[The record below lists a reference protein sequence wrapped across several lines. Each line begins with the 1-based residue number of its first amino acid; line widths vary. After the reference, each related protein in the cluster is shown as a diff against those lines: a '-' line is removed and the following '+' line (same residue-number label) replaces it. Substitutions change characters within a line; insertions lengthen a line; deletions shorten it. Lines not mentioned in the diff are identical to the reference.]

1 MKYLIGLLLMSL
13 SISLVASAQD
23 STFDPDTIPN
33 FGRVLLKFDVPME
46 DNNFLLAK
54 HIAVQADLSRIYV
67 GSGAAG
73 IVLIFDNKGNLLG
86 EADVLYEAPVTDMA
100 VGYDGN
106 LYTIQFGNIYVYD
119 PDGIRIREI
128 LGDFS
133 NDVSYDRIVPMPDK
147 TLYALDVFSEKDRLY
162 HISAEGETLF
172 TSELG
177 FFSSITGSQNDI
189 FDEFKLGQDG
199 YLYYFNNEGKQM
211 VQLDTDLN
219 LINIYD
225 DLITDTQSPQR
236 SAMLI
241 DEAGKVLFGNNGGI
255 ELYGEKEA
263 LIYTI
268 KLDTEY
274 SFVYDIAF
282 ADDGVLVAVQNTSV
296 TVLQYGLRDEEV
308 D

>member
-1 MKYLIGLLLMSL
+1 MKYLIGLLFMSL
-13 SISLVASAQD
+13 SMSFVASAQD
-23 STFDPDTIPN
+23 NTFDPDAIPN
-33 FGRVLLKFDVPME
+33 FGRVLLQFDVPME

-54 HIAVQADLSRIYV
+54 HIAAQPDLSRIYV

-86 EADVLYEAPVTDMA
+86 EADVLYETPVTDMA

-106 LYTIQFGNIYVYD
+106 LYTIQYGNIYVYD
-119 PDGIRIREI
+119 PDGTRIREI
-128 LGDFS
+128 SGDFL
-133 NDVSYDRIVPMPDK
+133 NDISYDRVVPMPDK
-147 TLYALDVFSEKDRLY
+147 TIYALDVFSEKDRLY
-162 HISAEGETLF
+162 HISADGDTLF

-177 FFSSITGSQNDI
+177 FFSTITGSQNDI

-211 VQLDTDLN
+211 VQLDADLEV
-219 LINIYD
+219 INIYD
-225 DLITDTQSPQR
+225 DLITDPQNPQR

-241 DEAGKVLFGNNGGI
+241 DKDSKVLFGNNGGI
-255 ELYGEKEA
+255 EMYGNKEA
-263 LIYTI
+263 LIHTI
-268 KLDTEY
+268 KLDAEY

-296 TVLQYGLRDEEV
+296 TILQYGLRDEEA